1 METVYYSRGGVIRH
15 MLLIGF
21 AILLATGLLWFRG
34 APRSL
39 WQQLGPVAASVIFSL
54 AGYALAIAAIRMILL
69 LGNGGIAFAASDK
82 GVSAHGFWG
91 KRDARWDEVGAVE
104 LQRVSNRNSHCYV
117 VSVRFG
123 RGLWARRIR
132 VRASELKGN
141 LDELGQWADRA
152 EAMRVAQG
160 GEPRSLSGVPLF
172 AWFQR
177 RQQARI
183 ARDRDRARAAS
194 RG

>member
-1 METVYYSRGGVIRH
+1 

-39 WQQLGPVAASVIFSL
+39 WQQLGPVAASVILSL
-54 AGYALAIAAIRMILL
+54 AGYALAIAGIRMILL

-91 KRDARWDEVGAVE
+91 KRDASWDEVGAVE
-104 LQRVSNRNSHCYV
+104 LQRVSTRNSHFYAI
-117 VSVRFG
+117 SVRFG
-123 RGLWARRIR
+123 SGMWASRIR
-132 VRASELKGN
+132 VRASELEGK

-152 EAMRVAQG
+152 EALRIAHG
-160 GEPRSLSGVPLF
+160 GEPLTLSGVPLF

-183 ARDRDRARAAS
+183 ARDRAAS